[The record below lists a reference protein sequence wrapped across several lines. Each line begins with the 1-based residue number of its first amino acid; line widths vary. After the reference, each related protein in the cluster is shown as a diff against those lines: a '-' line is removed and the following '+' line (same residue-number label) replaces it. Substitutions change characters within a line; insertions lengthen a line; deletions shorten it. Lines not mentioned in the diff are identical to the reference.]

1 MDLLKIYRIYPD
13 PGTKAVLLCRIIVQN
28 ARRFHPK
35 IPKHLNDL
43 PGIIIIYPSY
53 ELLEQVNGSV
63 LLFQSCRI
71 STAQGN
77 NRRSERSPTEDPVL
91 IV

>member
-28 ARRFHPK
+28 ARRFYPK

-43 PGIIIIYPSY
+43 PGIITDTENPDA
-53 ELLEQVNGSV
+53 LLRQDSFPIHF
-63 LLFQSCRI
+63 FQ
-71 STAQGN
+71 
-77 NRRSERSPTEDPVL
+77 
-91 IV
+91 